1 MSAYWTNFAQAGD
14 PNGEGLGEWPALL
27 ADDTRIMEFSDAP
40 PAQPLTRGD
49 ALMFLDSHFTQLRA
63 ASSATTR

>member
-1 MSAYWTNFAQAGD
+1 MSAYWPNFAQTGD
-14 PNGEGLGEWPALL
+14 PNGEGLGEWPALS

-40 PAQPLTRGD
+40 RAQPLARGD
-49 ALMFLDSHFTQLRA
+49 ALMFLDSYFTQLRA